1 MASQIQSVKK
11 WKYDVFLN
19 FRQEDLD
26 GYFVTYLYT
35 HLEDIGINVFTPD
48 FEYERVTTEISEA
61 IEESRF
67 GITIFSRDY
76 ASSRRCLEEL
86 SKIME
91 CVDYKGQEFISVFYR
106 ADTVQVSG
114 IIDHVL
120 DKHTV
125 CLKASELEMTQ
136 RWKNALCKAFEIAG
150 SEKDYVK
157 MW

>member
-1 MASQIQSVKK
+1 MLHRDGAWKNSVRSWSVLIIK
-11 WKYDVFLN
+11 DRN
-19 FRQEDLD
+19 
-26 GYFVTYLYT
+26 
-35 HLEDIGINVFTPD
+35 
-48 FEYERVTTEISEA
+48 S
-61 IEESRF
+61 
-67 GITIFSRDY
+67 
-76 ASSRRCLEEL
+76 
-86 SKIME
+86 
-91 CVDYKGQEFISVFYR
+91 SVFYR

>member
-26 GYFVTYLYT
+26 GYFVTYLYK

-86 SKIME
+86 N
-91 CVDYKGQEFISVFYR
+91 
-106 ADTVQVSG
+106 TVQVSG